1 MLQEAGGVA
10 PETPFHPS
18 RNVARLLVFV
28 FRGDVVKQFQKI
40 DMMEATRLTREGRLE
55 DATGL
60 LLKATADS
68 SEFGASAARG
78 SDARHFLDFQNAEQ
92 WPFDASAPK
101 SLLGRMRPFGS
112 SHALWGRAEPV
123 APKQIPIPDGARFE
137 GRAYSDLDG
146 SRAYKL
152 YVPSSYVGQAVPLVV
167 MLHGC
172 RQSPDDFALGTRM
185 NQLAEAE
192 CFLVV
197 YPAQSASANASR
209 CWNWFKAT
217 DQERDRGEPSLI
229 AGITR
234 EIMSHFEVD
243 DFRVCIAGLS
253 AGGAAAA
260 NMGASYPDLFA
271 AVGVHSGLACGAA
284 SDLPS
289 AFAAMRTGA
298 RNLQRRATV
307 RTIVFHG
314 DKDVTVSSVNAD
326 QVISQSKSTNTR
338 TLISQGQA
346 LGGAAYTRTVYTDE
360 FGHDTVEQWL
370 VHGLGH
376 AWSGGNPAGSYT
388 DPRGPDASREMICF
402 FLQP

>member
-1 MLQEAGGVA
+1 
-10 PETPFHPS
+10 
-18 RNVARLLVFV
+18 LLVFV
-28 FRGDVVKQFQKI
+28 LRGDPVNQFKKI

-55 DATGL
+55 DAMKL
-60 LLKATADS
+60 LLEASADS

-92 WPFDASAPK
+92 RSFDASAPK
-101 SLLGRMRPFGS
+101 SLLGQMRQFGS
-112 SHALWGRAEPV
+112 SHALWGRAEPI
-123 APKQIPIPDGARFE
+123 APKQVPIPDGARFE
-137 GRAYSDLDG
+137 GHAYSDSAG

-185 NQLAEAE
+185 NELAEAQ

-234 EIMSHFEVD
+234 EIMSQFEVD
-243 DFRVCIAGLS
+243 DSRVCIAGLS

-260 NMGASYPDLFA
+260 NMGASYPDMFA

-284 SDLPS
+284 TDMPS

-314 DKDVTVSSVNAD
+314 DRDVTVSSVNAD
-326 QVISQSKSTNTR
+326 QVISQSRSADSR
-338 TLISQGQA
+338 TAVSKGQA
-346 LGGAAYTRTVYTDE
+346 PGGAAYTRTVYTDE
-360 FGHDTVEQWL
+360 FGRDTVEQWL

-376 AWSGGNPAGSYT
+376 AWSGGSPAGSYT
-388 DPRGPDASREMICF
+388 DPRGPDASGEMIRF
-402 FLQP
+402 FLQPSKD